1 MPAEPH
7 LTRQAVFDR
16 HLGVFGYEIL
26 LRNGDEDLLLGAAPD
41 QAGAKIVEGSINSIG
56 LGALLQGKKAFF
68 NMTRRMLAE
77 DLAGLLPPARTV
89 VEILQ
94 TLEPD
99 QAVIDRCKDLKKRGY
114 MIAVD
119 AYTARRNMMP
129 LMTISDIIKVDFR
142 TTDENEQAS
151 CVQRYGK
158 PNVKLLA
165 DRVESHTELDR
176 ARRMGYSLY
185 EGPFFCKAQ
194 QLVRKEIPAFK
205 LNYLRILQKVNEP
218 EIKYDEL
225 DGLIRQD
232 LALSLKLLRYVNSAM
247 FALPQRVESIRQALA
262 LVGIS
267 VIRRW
272 VCLLALA
279 AMSEDKPQELIVTS
293 LVRARFCEQIGAAA
307 GMQNVEFE
315 LFMVGLLSAVDAILD
330 RPMLEVLNDLPLS
343 ADVKQALMG
352 KKEGHGRVL
361 GLALAYER
369 AEWDKLPPAMGNLSL
384 DVTQLPAFYREAVAW
399 TAQIFIPR

>member
-1 MPAEPH
+1 MPEPH

-26 LRNGDEDLLLGAAPD
+26 LRSGDEDLLLGPAPD

-56 LGALLQGKKAFF
+56 LGSLLQGKKAFF

-77 DLAGLLPPARTV
+77 DLAALLPPSQSV
-89 VEILQ
+89 IEILH

-99 QAVIDRCKDLKKRGY
+99 ASVIDRCKELKKRGY
-114 MIAVD
+114 MVAVD

-129 LMTISDIIKVDFR
+129 LMQLADIIKVDFR
-142 TTDENEQAS
+142 TTDEGEQAS

-165 DRVESHTELDR
+165 DRVESHAELDR
-176 ARRMGYSLY
+176 ARRIGYTLY
-185 EGPFFCKAQ
+185 EGSFFCKPQ

-218 EIKYDEL
+218 EIKYEEL

-293 LVRARFCEQIGAAA
+293 LVRARFCEQIGQAA
-307 GMQNVEFE
+307 GLKNVDFE

-330 RPMLEVLNDLPLS
+330 RPMLEVLADLPL
-343 ADVKQALMG
+343 APDVKAALMG
-352 KKEGHGRVL
+352 KKDGHGRVL
-361 GLALAYER
+361 GLALSYER
-369 AEWDKLPPAMGNLSL
+369 AEWDKLPAAMGNLSL
-384 DVTQLPAFYREAVAW
+384 DVTQLPTFYKEAVAW

>member
-1 MPAEPH
+1 MPDPH

-16 HLGVFGYEIL
+16 NLGVFGYEIL
-26 LRNGDEDLLLGAAPD
+26 LRSGDEDLLTGPAPD
-41 QAGAKIVEGSINSIG
+41 QAGARIVEGSINTIG
-56 LGALLQGKKAFF
+56 LGSLLQGKKAFF

-77 DLAGLLPPARTV
+77 DLAALLPPTQSV
-89 VEILQ
+89 IEILH

-99 QAVIDRCKDLKKRGY
+99 DAVVNRCKDLKKRGY
-114 MIAVD
+114 LVAVD

-129 LMTISDIIKVDFR
+129 LMAIADIVKVDFR
-142 TTDENEQAS
+142 GTDESEQVS
-151 CVQRYGK
+151 CVKRYGK
-158 PNVKLLA
+158 PTVKLLA
-165 DRVESHTELDR
+165 DRVESHAELDR
-176 ARRMGYSLY
+176 ARRMGYTLY
-185 EGPFFCKAQ
+185 QGPFFAKPQ
-194 QLVRKEIPAFK
+194 QLVRKEIPTFK

-218 EIKYDEL
+218 EIEYDEL
-225 DGLIRQD
+225 DQLIRQD

-247 FALPQRVESIRQALA
+247 FALPQRVDSIRQALA
-262 LVGIS
+262 MVGIT

-293 LVRARFCEQIGAAA
+293 LVRARFCEQIGQAA
-307 GMQNVEFE
+307 GLRDADFE

-343 ADVKQALMG
+343 ADVKNALVG
-352 KKEGHGRVL
+352 KKDGHGRVL

-369 AEWDKLPPAMGNLSL
+369 AEWDKLPLAMGNLSF
-384 DVTQLPAFYREAVAW
+384 DVTKLPTFYKESVSW
-399 TAQIFIPR
+399 VNQIFIPH

>member
-1 MPAEPH
+1 MPEPH

-26 LRNGDEDLLLGAAPD
+26 LKSGDEDLLVGAAPD
-41 QAGAKIVEGSINSIG
+41 HAGARIVEGSINTIG
-56 LGALLQGKKAFF
+56 LGSLLQGKKAFF

-77 DLAGLLPPARTV
+77 DLAALLPPAQSV
-89 VEILQ
+89 IEILH

-99 QAVIDRCKDLKKRGY
+99 APVVDRCKELKKRGY

-129 LMTISDIIKVDFR
+129 LMLLADIIKVDFR
-142 TTDENEQAS
+142 ATDEGEQAS

-165 DRVESHTELDR
+165 DRVESHQELDR
-176 ARRMGYSLY
+176 ARRLGYSLY
-185 EGPFFCKAQ
+185 EGPFFCKPQ

-218 EIKYDEL
+218 EIRYDEL

-262 LVGIS
+262 LVGVS

-293 LVRARFCEQIGAAA
+293 LVRARFCEQIGQAA
-307 GMQNVEFE
+307 GMKDVEFE

-343 ADVKQALMG
+343 PDVKAALMG
-352 KKEGHGRVL
+352 KKDGHGRVL

-369 AEWDKLPPAMGNLSL
+369 AEWDKLPAAMGSLAL
-384 DVTQLPAFYREAVAW
+384 DVTQLPSYYREAVAW
-399 TAQIFIPR
+399 AGQIFVPR

>member
-1 MPAEPH
+1 MPEPH

-26 LRNGDEDLLLGAAPD
+26 LRSGDEDLLLGPAPD

-56 LGALLQGKKAFF
+56 LGSLLQGKKAFF

-77 DLAGLLPPARTV
+77 DLAALLPPTQSV
-89 VEILQ
+89 IEILH

-99 QAVIDRCKDLKKRGY
+99 PAVIDRCKELKKRGY

-129 LMTISDIIKVDFR
+129 LMLLADIIKVDFR
-142 TTDENEQAS
+142 STDESEQAS

-165 DRVESHTELDR
+165 DRVESHAELDR
-176 ARRMGYSLY
+176 ARRVGYTLY
-185 EGPFFCKAQ
+185 EGPFFCKPQ

-218 EIKYDEL
+218 EIKYEEL

-307 GMQNVEFE
+307 GMKNVEFE

-343 ADVKQALMG
+343 ADVKAALMG
-352 KKEGHGRVL
+352 KKDGHGRVL

-369 AEWDKLPPAMGNLSL
+369 AEWDKLPGAMGSLSL
-384 DVTQLPAFYREAVAW
+384 DVTKLPAFYKEAVAW

>member
-1 MPAEPH
+1 MPPEPH

-26 LRNGDEDLLLGAAPD
+26 LRSGDEDLLLGAAPD
-41 QAGAKIVEGSINSIG
+41 RAGAKIVEGSINSIG
-56 LGALLQGKKAFF
+56 LGSLLQGKKAFF

-77 DLAGLLPPARTV
+77 DLAGLLPPRQTV

-99 QAVIDRCKDLKKRGY
+99 PAVIDRCKDLKKRGY

-129 LMTISDIIKVDFR
+129 LMTLADIIKVDFR
-142 TTDENEQAS
+142 ATDESEQAS

-158 PNVKLLA
+158 PSVKLLA
-165 DRVESHTELDR
+165 DRVESHAELDR
-176 ARRMGYSLY
+176 ARRMGYTLY
-185 EGPFFCKAQ
+185 EGPFFCKPQ

-247 FALPQRVESIRQALA
+247 FALPQRVDSIRQALA

-293 LVRARFCEQIGAAA
+293 LVRARFCEQIGAAG

-352 KKEGHGRVL
+352 RKEGHGRVL

-369 AEWDKLPPAMGNLSL
+369 AEWDKLPSAMGNLSL
-384 DVTQLPAFYREAVAW
+384 DVTRLPAFYKEAVAW

>member
-1 MPAEPH
+1 MAEPH

-16 HLGVFGYEIL
+16 NLGVFGYEIL
-26 LRNGDEDLLLGAAPD
+26 LREGDEDLLLGPAPD
-41 QAGAKIVEGSINSIG
+41 QAGARIIEGSINTVG
-56 LGALLQGKKAFF
+56 LGSLLQGKKAFF
-68 NMTRRMLAE
+68 NVTRRMLAE
-77 DLAGLLPPARTV
+77 DLAALLPPSQSV
-89 VEILQ
+89 IEVLH

-99 QAVIDRCKDLKKRGY
+99 QAVVDRCKELKKRGY
-114 MIAVD
+114 QIAVD

-129 LMTISDIIKVDFR
+129 LMALADIVKVDFR
-142 TTDENEQAS
+142 ATDETEQAT

-158 PNVKLLA
+158 PAVKLLA
-165 DRVESHTELDR
+165 DRVDTHAELDR
-176 ARRMGYSLY
+176 ARRTGYTLY
-185 EGPFFCKAQ
+185 QGPFFCKPQ
-194 QLVRKEIPAFK
+194 QLVRKEVPTFK

-218 EIKYDEL
+218 EIRYDEL

-262 LVGIS
+262 LVGMA

-293 LVRARFCEQIGAAA
+293 LIRARFCELIGQAA
-307 GMQNVEFE
+307 GMQKLEFD

-343 ADVKQALMG
+343 ADVKGALMG
-352 KKEGHGRVL
+352 KKDGHGRVL

-369 AEWDKLPPAMGNLSL
+369 AEWDKLPAAMGNLSL
-384 DVTQLPAFYREAVAW
+384 DVTKLPAFYKEAVTW
-399 TAQIFIPR
+399 VSQIFVPR